1 MNKVLGV
8 LAGLIGV
15 ALIAFG
21 FYAIAATTA
30 VTDMTALMPKGV
42 AGLNEARAIYAGS
55 FWAMGGIILYALFAP
70 QVRRPLL
77 MAIGL
82 IFGGFVVARIISIA
96 LDGYAPMLGASIG
109 SEVVATIILLA
120 ARSDELRVGKEGG
133 STWRSRWGPYH

>member
-1 MNKVLGV
+1 MNKVLCV
-8 LAGLIGV
+8 LAGLIVG

-55 FWAMGGIILYALFAP
+55 FWAMGGNILYALFAP

-77 MAIGL
+77 MAIGI
-82 IFGGFVVARIISIA
+82 IFCGFVVARIISIP
-96 LDGYAPMLGASIG
+96 LEGYDPILGG
-109 SEVVATIILLA
+109 FMGVEVVGREIL
-120 ARSDELRVGKEGG
+120 RR
-133 STWRSRWGPYH
+133 PPP

>member
-21 FYAIAATTA
+21 FYAIAATIA
-30 VTDMTALMPKGV
+30 ATDMTALMPKGV

-55 FWAMGGIILYALFAP
+55 FWAVGGIILYALFAP

-77 MAIGL
+77 IEIGIL
-82 IFGGFVVARIISIA
+82 LCGLVVSRINSLA
-96 LDGYAPMLGASIG
+96 LACYAPMLRASHG
-109 SEVVATIILLA
+109 MEQEDA
-120 ARSDELRVGKEGG
+120 AMGRAEM
-133 STWRSRWGPYH
+133 

>member
-77 MAIGL
+77 MAIGI
-82 IFGGFVVARIISIA
+82 IFGAFFVARILSIA
-96 LDGYAPMLGASIG
+96 IDR
-109 SEVVATIILLA
+109 T
-120 ARSDELRVGKEGG
+120 
-133 STWRSRWGPYH
+133 STRLNTSHKHA

>member
-77 MAIGL
+77 MAIGI
-82 IFGGFVVARIISIA
+82 IFGGFVVRSEAHTSELQSLMRIS
-96 LDGYAPMLGASIG
+96 YAVFGLKKKKKKNSQ
-109 SEVVATIILLA
+109 
-120 ARSDELRVGKEGG
+120 
-133 STWRSRWGPYH
+133 